1 MRGGIVMSKVL
12 STKERLQKLKNEYDK
27 NRFRYQDTN
36 SIPNFKEI
44 VDSKTGKHYNVK
56 KIDEVLEILN
66 KMHRESMM
74 YSMFVEWLLENKHM
88 YKGVSKRFE
97 AEIEYENKY
106 VLKIDNVVHNK
117 KTAHEIFEV
126 LKKDLK
132 DGGEF

>member
-1 MRGGIVMSKVL
+1 MSKI
-12 STKERLQKLKNEYDK
+12 RLQELKNDYDRD
-27 NRFRYQDTN
+27 RFRYQDAN

-44 VDSKTGKHYNVK
+44 VDRKTGKHYDVK

-97 AEIEYENKY
+97 AEIEYENRY
-106 VLKIDNVVHNK
+106 VLKIDKIVHNK
-117 KTAHEIFEV
+117 KKAHEIFEV